1 MCMRYSQVKNK
12 IKKYSRWSAKFW
24 GLTILLLAVTITM
37 GFSQP
42 TVDTP
47 TISGI
52 GTTTATLGGNVTG
65 TLTNRGT
72 RWSTTS
78 PVGTLNQL
86 EEASTTAGAFT
97 QARTGLPAASK
108 IFFVAYA
115 RDGLPEGE
123 TIETTFYTEPV
134 QLGGGA
140 FSANATA
147 PDAVTLTFPTANSWK
162 GTGVTAG
169 YVIYRK
175 TGSAP
180 SIGALA
186 DGVAPPADGV
196 GDKIATITDGTFPSF
211 NDSGLSPVTAYYYTI
226 VPFVWDG
233 ATATTYNY
241 NLASPQTTN
250 TTTLAVSAT
259 FTPINGGT
267 APVLA
272 GTVIS
277 AGATLHVLS
286 GFSVTSNG
294 SQDINDIG
302 FNYSGLSG
310 QFINEYLYRS
320 TTAGTIGTLMITDGT
335 PDGNFDLSGLGGNR
349 TINSTPVYYYLVI
362 DAVTSATSSTPSVT
376 VNPTDANI
384 NVVSGIS
391 LPPDDRS

>member
-1 MCMRYSQVKNK
+1 MRYSQVKNK

-134 QLGGGA
+134 QLGVVH
-140 FSANATA
+140 SQQM
-147 PDAVTLTFPTANSWK
+147 
-162 GTGVTAG
+162 
-169 YVIYRK
+169 
-175 TGSAP
+175 
-180 SIGALA
+180 
-186 DGVAPPADGV
+186 
-196 GDKIATITDGTFPSF
+196 
-211 NDSGLSPVTAYYYTI
+211 
-226 VPFVWDG
+226 
-233 ATATTYNY
+233 
-241 NLASPQTTN
+241 PQ
-250 TTTLAVSAT
+250 L
-259 FTPINGGT
+259 
-267 APVLA
+267 
-272 GTVIS
+272 
-277 AGATLHVLS
+277 
-286 GFSVTSNG
+286 
-294 SQDINDIG
+294 
-302 FNYSGLSG
+302 
-310 QFINEYLYRS
+310 
-320 TTAGTIGTLMITDGT
+320 LMQ
-335 PDGNFDLSGLGGNR
+335 LR
-349 TINSTPVYYYLVI
+349 
-362 DAVTSATSSTPSVT
+362 
-376 VNPTDANI
+376 
-384 NVVSGIS
+384 
-391 LPPDDRS
+391 